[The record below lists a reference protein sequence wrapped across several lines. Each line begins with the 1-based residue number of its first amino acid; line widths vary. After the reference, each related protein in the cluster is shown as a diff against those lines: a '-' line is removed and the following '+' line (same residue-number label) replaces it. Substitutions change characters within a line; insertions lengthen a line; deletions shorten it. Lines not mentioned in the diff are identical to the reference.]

1 MLKSFKSYI
10 RESSDDEGQVLRDL
24 LSSGLISKSEFY
36 TLAKESGVPLQSEDY
51 DHKYTVTLS
60 MIASDRHTTEET
72 MDYLVGEVSTIDQTH
87 VAYIVPGGAER
98 VSYQSVDRRRRN
110 LYILEIASNLDEE
123 ELSGEL
129 ALRFYDEGILARE
142 IELH

>member
-10 RESSDDEGQVLRDL
+10 RESRNDEKQVLRDL
-24 LSSGLISKSEFY
+24 LSGGLISKSEFY
-36 TLAKESGVPLQSEDY
+36 TLAKDSGILLHSGDF
-51 DHKYTVTLS
+51 DNRYTVTIS
-60 MIASDRHTTEET
+60 VPASDRHTSEET
-72 MDYLVGEVSTIDQTH
+72 MDHLASEVSTIDQTY
-87 VAYIVPGGAER
+87 VAYIMPGGDER

-129 ALRFYDEGILARE
+129 ALRFYDDGIIARE